1 MYTKVLLTGLALSL
15 LILSVCKE
23 QEKEKYIPAI
33 SYEIKEESLFLPPL
47 DCGEVSSHFGTRD
60 EKNHEGVDVA
70 VPVGTPIFASCDGV
84 VRFCGELDGYGLT
97 VVLFHDNGYMT
108 LYAHCDSFNIT
119 KNQQILAGEIIA
131 YSGNSGTSTGP
142 HLHFEIRK
150 DKIPL
155 NPEDIIKI

>member
-1 MYTKVLLTGLALSL
+1 MYTKVLFAGLALSL

-23 QEKEKYIPAI
+23 KEEDIYIPAV
-33 SYEIKEESLFLPPL
+33 SYEIKEETLFLSPL
-47 DCGEVSSHFGTRD
+47 KFGEVTSYFGTRD
-60 EKNHEGVDVA
+60 EKNHDGLDIA
-70 VPVGTPIFASCDGV
+70 VPVDTPIFASCDGV
-84 VRFCGELDGYGLT
+84 VRFCGILDGYGLT

-108 LYAHCDSFNIT
+108 LYAHCNSFNVT

-155 NPEDIIKI
+155 NPEDFIKI